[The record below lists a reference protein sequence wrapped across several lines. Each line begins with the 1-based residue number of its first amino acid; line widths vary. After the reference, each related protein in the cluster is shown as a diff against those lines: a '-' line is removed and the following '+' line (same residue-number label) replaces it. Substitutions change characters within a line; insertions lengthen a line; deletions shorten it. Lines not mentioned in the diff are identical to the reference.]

1 MQDNAQ
7 GEPTSEEI
15 KHLLQEAI
23 LRNYPNPERRGC
35 PDQPNLNAAANRRLP
50 HEDPLWQHIT
60 HCSPCYQRF
69 LEFRAAV
76 LDHRRARRGIGFAVG
91 AVAAVALIAA

>member
-1 MQDNAQ
+1 MQDNARS
-7 GEPTSEEI
+7 EPTSEEI

-35 PDQPNLNAAANRRLP
+35 SDQQTLKAAAGKRLP

-60 HCSPCYQRF
+60 HCSPCYQEF
-69 LEFRAAV
+69 LQYRASE
-76 LDHRRARRGIGFAVG
+76 LESRRRRRITGVG
-91 AVAAVALIAA
+91 AAIAAVALIAA